1 MIGYIEG
8 KILKKEEE
16 RILVLANQIGYEVLL
31 PAIVM
36 ETMQDKQVGDDV
48 SLYIFYQQ
56 TERQPKPVLIGFNL
70 EVEKEFFQY
79 FISVEDIGPL
89 KAVKALTV
97 PVREIATAIEAGE
110 LNQLTKLKGVG
121 RRTAQK
127 IIATLEGKMGK
138 FALIRSEDRQIEPPV
153 EDFSKQVL
161 DVMIKQ
167 LGHRMADARQMIDK
181 ALKHNSAIKTAED
194 LFEEVLGSKKRIV
207 LSFRFKDLA
216 HPMELCRCRTRLFSK
231 SFHIDFAL
239 KHTTRLCTININ
251 LNARAFGKLKEM
263 GLLSLGC
270 EDDLNLPEQTELI
283 STERVDGRQRQKLD
297 KKIASLPHLRFG
309 LLLRSILD
317 TQSCSWFDMLND
329 EVEGQDLI
337 DLVAEGVTE
346 GENDLVER
354 VSVTFPQ
361 SV

>member
-8 KILKKEEE
+8 RILNKEEE
-16 RILVLANQIGYEVLL
+16 RILVLVNQIGYEVLL

-36 ETMQDKQVGDDV
+36 ESLQDKQVGDEI
-48 SLYIFYQQ
+48 SLYIFFQQ

-89 KAVKALTV
+89 KAAKALTV

-110 LNQLTKLKGVG
+110 INQLTKLKGIG

-138 FALIRSEDRQIEPPV
+138 FALIRAEDRQYEAPV

-181 ALKHNSAIKTAED
+181 ALKRNRAIKTAEE
-194 LFEEVLGSKKRIV
+194 LFEEVYRGEK
-207 LSFRFKDLA
+207 
-216 HPMELCRCRTRLFSK
+216 
-231 SFHIDFAL
+231 
-239 KHTTRLCTININ
+239 
-251 LNARAFGKLKEM
+251 M
-263 GLLSLGC
+263 G
-270 EDDLNLPEQTELI
+270 E
-283 STERVDGRQRQKLD
+283 
-297 KKIASLPHLRFG
+297 
-309 LLLRSILD
+309 
-317 TQSCSWFDMLND
+317 
-329 EVEGQDLI
+329 
-337 DLVAEGVTE
+337 
-346 GENDLVER
+346 
-354 VSVTFPQ
+354 
-361 SV
+361 